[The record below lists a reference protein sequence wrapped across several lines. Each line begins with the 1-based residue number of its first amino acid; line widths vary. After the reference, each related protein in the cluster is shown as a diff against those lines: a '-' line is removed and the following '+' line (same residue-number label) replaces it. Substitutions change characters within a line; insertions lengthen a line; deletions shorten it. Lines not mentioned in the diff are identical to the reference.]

1 MKTKTQEYRDGGEGF
16 IKWCNENVCVPI
28 YPEGSDIPVW
38 TLMGELPEEKNPE
51 TGRSYADMWR
61 MQQEIC
67 LEALQ
72 MKDGRLKHRLI
83 VLCWSRG
90 DGKSLLA
97 CLIQLWK
104 FCNWPRQQ
112 IMLGANSVSQI
123 RFVHYDI
130 IRDLILNSPRLLARI
145 TRKNIQEKEIRY
157 TDDKGNVRSIIRAIS
172 SFSGIVSNISGFSF
186 SEMFDMKNPKFYVQL
201 DGSTRNIPN
210 ALGVIDSTVSAK
222 SHVLYKLYETFK
234 RGKDPSLY
242 YSYRCSSKGKF
253 SDFMNPN
260 MTQVQLDSY
269 REKFPLGEFERYF
282 KNIWSAGAERVFTDE
297 IIEATNFLG
306 IDHQLNVHPAL
317 MEILTAKNKLVEQE
331 QKIIRQGKDS
341 EEEFEEPTVAPI
353 LFEQHKDRFGE
364 WDQRLWPVS
373 DIYTLSD
380 AFGNSAM
387 ASVEDLQKI
396 GDMYD
401 TDWAIMAGMDRA
413 DPMKTRTAART
424 IVTAI
429 AKGLAGSRSNPYPAD
444 NADAPRY
451 LYFLLHLVDVED
463 HSIEVVKDVL
473 TAIKDEYNGIDV
485 FGTERW
491 GAVDTVQWCE
501 DNDILPIIYY
511 PVYARQR
518 TMFTELYLA
527 YKSGRFK
534 TPPVLVRGQK
544 QDDILKEEASVF
556 DHNPEASKS
565 KFGSPEKSEKYGIQD
580 DCMFSVGS
588 AVYAGLNLGVDSF
601 RERKG
606 AKSFGMFF
614 KAGGLLGKW

>member
-1 MKTKTQEYRDGGEGF
+1 MSKAEDYRKGGEGF
-16 IKWCNENVCVPI
+16 IQWVEENVRLSVF
-28 YPEGSDIPVW
+28 PEGSDIPQW
-38 TLMGELPEEKNPE
+38 MSFPEFPPKIRE
-51 TGRSYADMWR
+51 MWKR
-61 MQQEIC
+61 QQEYLIIPG
-67 LEALQ
+67 LEMNDGEFKYRLLIAMWPRGEGKSVEAILIQLWRFFCFPKMTIILGANSSGQVRFHHFEEMVRVISNSPRLVTKLGKQNLQQRQIQ
-72 MKDGRLKHRLI
+72 MKDG
-83 VLCWSRG
+83 
-90 DGKSLLA
+90 
-97 CLIQLWK
+97 
-104 FCNWPRQQ
+104 
-112 IMLGANSVSQI
+112 
-123 RFVHYDI
+123 
-130 IRDLILNSPRLLARI
+130 
-145 TRKNIQEKEIRY
+145 
-157 TDDKGNVRSIIRAIS
+157 KGNVTSFIRPVS
-172 SFSGIVSNISGFSF
+172 SFTGIYSGCTGYTFNEFHQA
-186 SEMFDMKNPKFYVQL
+186 KNFKFFTEI
-201 DGSTRNIPN
+201 DSSMRGIKNG
-210 ALGVIDSTVSAK
+210 LGVIDTTVAPK
-222 SHVLYKLYETFK
+222 SHILYRLYQTWK
-234 RGKDPSLY
+234 NKKDPYLF
-242 YSYRCSSKGKF
+242 YSFRQTKGTEKEF
-253 SDFMNPN
+253 WNPGI
-260 MTQVQLDSY
+260 TQAYLDSQKE
-269 REKFPLGEFERYF
+269 RLPFGEYERFYI
-282 KNIWSAGAERVFTDE
+282 NSWSAGAERVFTDE

-614 KAGGLLGKW
+614 KAGGLLGRW

>member
-1 MKTKTQEYRDGGEGF
+1 MSKAEDYRKGGEGF
-16 IKWCNENVCVPI
+16 IQWVEENVRLSVF
-28 YPEGSDIPVW
+28 PEGSDIPQW
-38 TLMGELPEEKNPE
+38 MSFPEFPPKIRE
-51 TGRSYADMWR
+51 MWKR
-61 MQQEIC
+61 QQEYLIIPG
-67 LEALQ
+67 LEMNDGEFKYRLLIAMWPRGEGKSVEAILIQLWRFFCFPKMTIILGANSSGQVRFHHFEEMVRVISNSPRLVTKLGKQNLQQRQIQ
-72 MKDGRLKHRLI
+72 MKDG
-83 VLCWSRG
+83 
-90 DGKSLLA
+90 
-97 CLIQLWK
+97 
-104 FCNWPRQQ
+104 
-112 IMLGANSVSQI
+112 
-123 RFVHYDI
+123 
-130 IRDLILNSPRLLARI
+130 
-145 TRKNIQEKEIRY
+145 
-157 TDDKGNVRSIIRAIS
+157 KGNVTSFIRPVS
-172 SFSGIVSNISGFSF
+172 SFTGIYSGCTGYTFNEFHQA
-186 SEMFDMKNPKFYVQL
+186 KNFKFFTEI
-201 DGSTRNIPN
+201 DSSMRGIKNG
-210 ALGVIDSTVSAK
+210 LGVIDTTVAPK
-222 SHVLYKLYETFK
+222 SHILYRLYQTWK
-234 RGKDPSLY
+234 NKKDPYLF
-242 YSYRCSSKGKF
+242 YSFRQTKGTEKEF
-253 SDFMNPN
+253 WNPGI
-260 MTQVQLDSY
+260 TQAYLDSQKE
-269 REKFPLGEFERYF
+269 RLPFGEYERFYI
-282 KNIWSAGAERVFTDE
+282 NSWSAGAERVFTDE

>member
-1 MKTKTQEYRDGGEGF
+1 
-16 IKWCNENVCVPI
+16 
-28 YPEGSDIPVW
+28 
-38 TLMGELPEEKNPE
+38 
-51 TGRSYADMWR
+51 
-61 MQQEIC
+61 
-67 LEALQ
+67 
-72 MKDGRLKHRLI
+72 
-83 VLCWSRG
+83 
-90 DGKSLLA
+90 
-97 CLIQLWK
+97 
-104 FCNWPRQQ
+104 
-112 IMLGANSVSQI
+112 
-123 RFVHYDI
+123 
-130 IRDLILNSPRLLARI
+130 
-145 TRKNIQEKEIRY
+145 
-157 TDDKGNVRSIIRAIS
+157 
-172 SFSGIVSNISGFSF
+172 
-186 SEMFDMKNPKFYVQL
+186 
-201 DGSTRNIPN
+201 
-210 ALGVIDSTVSAK
+210 
-222 SHVLYKLYETFK
+222 
-234 RGKDPSLY
+234 
-242 YSYRCSSKGKF
+242 
-253 SDFMNPN
+253 
-260 MTQVQLDSY
+260 
-269 REKFPLGEFERYF
+269 
-282 KNIWSAGAERVFTDE
+282 
-297 IIEATNFLG
+297 
-306 IDHQLNVHPAL
+306 
-317 MEILTAKNKLVEQE
+317 
-331 QKIIRQGKDS
+331 
-341 EEEFEEPTVAPI
+341 
-353 LFEQHKDRFGE
+353 
-364 WDQRLWPVS
+364 
-373 DIYTLSD
+373 
-380 AFGNSAM
+380 M

>member
-1 MKTKTQEYRDGGEGF
+1 MSKAEDYRKGGEGF
-16 IKWCNENVCVPI
+16 IQWVEENVRLSVF
-28 YPEGSDIPVW
+28 PEGSDIPQW
-38 TLMGELPEEKNPE
+38 MSFPEFPPKIRE
-51 TGRSYADMWR
+51 MWKR
-61 MQQEIC
+61 QQEYLIIPG
-67 LEALQ
+67 LEMNDGEFKYRLLIAMWPRGEGKSVEAILIQLWRFFCFPKLTIILGANSSGQVRFHHFEEMVRVISNSPRLVTKLGKQNLQQRQIQ
-72 MKDGRLKHRLI
+72 MKDG
-83 VLCWSRG
+83 
-90 DGKSLLA
+90 
-97 CLIQLWK
+97 
-104 FCNWPRQQ
+104 
-112 IMLGANSVSQI
+112 
-123 RFVHYDI
+123 
-130 IRDLILNSPRLLARI
+130 
-145 TRKNIQEKEIRY
+145 
-157 TDDKGNVRSIIRAIS
+157 KGNVTSFIRPVS
-172 SFSGIVSNISGFSF
+172 SFTGIYSGCTGYTFNEFHQA
-186 SEMFDMKNPKFYVQL
+186 KNFKFFTEI
-201 DGSTRNIPN
+201 DSSMRGIKNG
-210 ALGVIDSTVSAK
+210 LGVIDTTVAPK
-222 SHVLYKLYETFK
+222 SHILYRLYQTWK
-234 RGKDPSLY
+234 NKKDPYLF
-242 YSYRCSSKGKF
+242 YSFRQTKGTEKEF
-253 SDFMNPN
+253 WNPGI
-260 MTQVQLDSY
+260 TQAYLDSQKE
-269 REKFPLGEFERYF
+269 RLPFGEYERFYI
-282 KNIWSAGAERVFTDE
+282 NSWSAGAERVFTDE